1 MVYLVTSGTKKAFFS
16 IKNFL
21 LQICLNKCN
30 SLRFHEKCY
39 LTIFISW
46 AHYKYWYNLLRC
58 CRTFLKNV
66 AGERFNDWFK
76 KCAEFQVIAFKQIF
90 SCHFRKIL
98 NINMLFRCFFYV
110 RGVIQIL
117 SVKFSENHKY
127 LESYQQVSGRYVLRD
142 GVQISNVQFE
152 ALPFGQRGIIKT
164 RDTGQIPST
173 KYLTLP
179 LSEPRSSQIKNN
191 SI

>member
-1 MVYLVTSGTKKAFFS
+1 MNGL
-16 IKNFL
+16 I
-21 LQICLNKCN
+21 ID
-30 SLRFHEKCY
+30 
-39 LTIFISW
+39 
-46 AHYKYWYNLLRC
+46 
-58 CRTFLKNV
+58 LKNV
-66 AGERFNDWFK
+66 PNFKLLLLNKYFLAIFERF
-76 KCAEFQVIAFKQIF
+76 
-90 SCHFRKIL
+90 SIL
-98 NINMLFRCFFYV
+98 TCFIVVFYV